1 MDTLET
7 ILKEKG
13 HTVYS
18 VRPDMPVLEVVAKM
32 CKAHIGALLVMS
44 DDSIAGM
51 FSERDLMKRVILERR
66 DPAHVH
72 VGDVMT
78 TRVVCT
84 GGDVSPRE
92 AMEVMTL
99 ECVTHLPVL
108 RGSRVDG
115 IVSMGDLV
123 WWTMRER
130 EHAVEQLTDYVVGKY
145 PGE

>member
-1 MDTLET
+1 MDTLES
-7 ILKEKG
+7 ILQEKG

-18 VRPDMPVLEVVAKM
+18 VRPDIAVLEAVAKM

-44 DDSIAGM
+44 DESIAGM
-51 FSERDLMKRVILERR
+51 FSERDLMKRVILEKR

-92 AMEVMTL
+92 AMEVMTV
-99 ECVTHLPVL
+99 ECVSHLPVL
-108 RGSRVDG
+108 VGSRVNG
-115 IVSMGDLV
+115 VVSMGDLV

-145 PGE
+145 PG